1 MVNITRALE
10 QVKSGLG
17 AMLEPAKIKRI
28 CRAQGHTW
36 RDGCLAP
43 WTTIHLFILQIIH
56 GNTACTHLPHLS
68 GMDFTASAYCQARM
82 RLPLDVLATLVADVG
97 AWMQRATDDGAG
109 LWRGLRTILIDG
121 SSFSMP
127 DTPALQARFGQPG
140 GQKKGCGFPVA
151 HLLAAFDGA
160 TGLIVDLIA
169 APLRTH
175 DMANVHRII
184 PYLLPGDLVVADRGF
199 CSYAH
204 FALLAQAGMQG
215 CFRMHQRRMVN
226 FAGSKRANRQPY
238 SKRLKKFGKCDQ
250 LVEWRKPQQ
259 APRWLDEDEFARLAE
274 TIQIRELAFDVSQP
288 GFRVRKVILAT
299 TLLDPVRYPADELAA
314 LYRTRWQAETN
325 LRHLKTTMGMETLK
339 CKRVEGVLKELW
351 VYALVY
357 NLVRIIML
365 KAAHRQQVGIE
376 RISFADALRWHG
388 SRKVGVLADGR
399 PDQSSFSRHVSRQP
413 CEGGRL
419 LDDFSFDSEQRRDT
433 NTRTQDSFDGEI

>member
-1 MVNITRALE
+1 MVSITRALE

-17 AMLEPAKIKRI
+17 AMLEPAAIERI
-28 CRAQGHTW
+28 CRACGHTW
-36 RDGCLAP
+36 RDGCLTP
-43 WTTIHLFILQIIH
+43 WATIHLFILQIIH

-68 GMDFTASAYCQARM
+68 GKHFTASAYCQART
-82 RLPLDVLATLVADVG
+82 RLPLDVLATLVANAG
-97 AWMQRATDDGAG
+97 AWMQRATQGGAG

-140 GQKKGCGFPVA
+140 AQKKGCGFPVA

-204 FALLAQAGMQG
+204 FALLAQAGMYG

-226 FAGSKRANRQPY
+226 FASSKRANRRQPY

-259 APRWLDEDEFARLAE
+259 APRWLDEDAFARLPE

-288 GFRVRKVILAT
+288 GFRVRNVILAT
-299 TLLDPVRYPADELAA
+299 TLLDAVRYPADELAV

-376 RISFADALRWHG
+376 RISFADALRWLAVAVHHAQRELR
-388 SRKVGVLADGR
+388 SLVVLPNR
-399 PDQSSFSRHVSRQP
+399 PDRIEPRVVKRRPKSYSLMTKPRSHLRQ
-413 CEGGRL
+413 L
-419 LDDFSFDSEQRRDT
+419 LLTQRDVA
-433 NTRTQDSFDGEI
+433 

>member
-17 AMLEPAKIKRI
+17 AMLEPATIKRI

-68 GMDFTASAYCQARM
+68 GKHFTASAYCQARM

-127 DTPALQARFGQPG
+127 DTPELQARFGQPG

-184 PYLLPGDLVVADRGF
+184 PYLRPRDLVVADRGF

-204 FALLAQAGMQG
+204 FALLAQAGMYG
-215 CFRMHQRRMVN
+215 CFRMHQRRIVN
-226 FAGSKRANRQPY
+226 FTSSKRANRPQPY
-238 SKRLKKFGKCDQ
+238 SKRIKKLGKCDQ

-259 APRWLDEDEFARLAE
+259 APRWLDDDAFARFAE

-288 GFRVRKVILAT
+288 GFRVRRVILAT
-299 TLLDPVRYPADELAA
+299 TLLDSVRYPADALAA
-314 LYRTRWQAETN
+314 LYRTRWQAEMN

-365 KAAHRQQVGIE
+365 KAAHRQQVEIE
-376 RISFADALRWHG
+376 RISFADALRWLAAAVHHAQRQQR
-388 SRKVGVLADGR
+388 SLVVLPHR
-399 PDQSSFSRHVSRQP
+399 PDRIEPRVVKRRPKSYTLMTKPRSHLRQ
-413 CEGGRL
+413 L
-419 LDDFSFDSEQRRDT
+419 LLAQRDAA
-433 NTRTQDSFDGEI
+433 